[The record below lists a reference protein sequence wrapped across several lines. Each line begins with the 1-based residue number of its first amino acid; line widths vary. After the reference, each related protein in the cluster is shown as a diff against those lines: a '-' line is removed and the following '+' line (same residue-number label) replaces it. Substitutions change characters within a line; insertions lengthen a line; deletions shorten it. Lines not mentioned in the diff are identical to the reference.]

1 MSANRARNSRSWLWP
16 AIIVGVIAVVG
27 LALVLSSGGK
37 KNDNGGTTTTT
48 NANGGEIAK
57 KVTVDGTALPEFTA
71 SVDDP
76 AIGEAA
82 PKLIGNN
89 FAGTPVTMGGAS
101 GKKQI
106 VVFFAHWCPHC
117 QREVPIIVSL
127 AKGGTFD
134 GVELGGVATGT
145 SDQAPNY
152 PPSDWL
158 ERVGWPAPVLVDTA
172 NQTAA
177 KAYGLSSYPYLV
189 FVNEDGTVAGRW
201 AGEMPESDLKAV
213 VDAFKAGTEPLPF
226 PAS

>member
-16 AIIVGVIAVVG
+16 AIIVGVIAVVA
-27 LALVLSSGGK
+27 LAFVLSSGGSS
-37 KNDNGGTTTTT
+37 DNGGSTTTT

-57 KVTVDGTALPEFTA
+57 KVTVDGAALPEFSS

-82 PKLIGNN
+82 PKLVGKN
-89 FAGTPVTMGGAS
+89 FVGGPVTLGGAS
-101 GKKQI
+101 GKQQV

-127 AKGGTFD
+127 AKDGVFD
-134 GVELGGVATGT
+134 GLELGGVSTGT
-145 SDQAPNY
+145 SADAPNY

-158 ERVGWPAPVLVDTA
+158 ETVGWPAPVLVDTA
-172 NQTAA
+172 DQTAA
-177 KAYGLSSYPYLV
+177 KAYGLTGYPYLV
-189 FVNEDGTVAGRW
+189 FVNADGTVAGRW
-201 AGEMPESDLKAV
+201 SGEMPESDLKAV
-213 VDAFKAGTEPLPF
+213 VEAFKAGDEPLPF

>member
-16 AIIVGVIAVVG
+16 AIFAGVAAVIA
-27 LALVLSSGGK
+27 LAFVLSSGGTS
-37 KNDNGGTTTTT
+37 DGGSTTTT

-57 KVTVDGTALPEFTA
+57 KVTVDGAALPEFSE

-89 FAGTPVTMGGAS
+89 FAGAPLTVGGAS
-101 GKKQI
+101 GKPQM
-106 VVFFAHWCPHC
+106 VVFVAHWCPHC
-117 QREVPIIVSL
+117 QREVPIIVNL

-134 GVELGGVATGT
+134 GVELSGVATGT
-145 SDQAPNY
+145 SKDAPNY

-158 ERVGWPAPVLVDTA
+158 ETVGWPAPVLVDTA
-172 NQTAA
+172 DQTAA
-177 KAYGLSSYPYLV
+177 KAYGLTGYPYLV
-189 FVNEDGTVAGRW
+189 FVNADGTVAGRW
-201 AGEMPESDLKAV
+201 SGEMPESDLRAV
-213 VDAFKAGTEPLPF
+213 IDAFKAGTSPLPF

>member
-37 KNDNGGTTTTT
+37 KDNGGTTTTT

-57 KVTVDGTALPEFTA
+57 KVTVDGAALPEFSA

-82 PKLIGNN
+82 PKLVGNN

-106 VVFFAHWCPHC
+106 VVLAP
-117 QREVPIIVSL
+117 VSL
-127 AKGGTFD
+127 LNPMA
-134 GVELGGVATGT
+134 
-145 SDQAPNY
+145 
-152 PPSDWL
+152 
-158 ERVGWPAPVLVDTA
+158 
-172 NQTAA
+172 
-177 KAYGLSSYPYLV
+177 
-189 FVNEDGTVAGRW
+189 
-201 AGEMPESDLKAV
+201 
-213 VDAFKAGTEPLPF
+213 
-226 PAS
+226 